1 MAIPFTCPHC
11 GYQTNAADEYAGQSG
26 PCARCGKTVTVPLPG
41 QVGYG
46 ADSPSSLP
54 RWRSPGSSMA
64 IAALA
69 AVVGLCCCGG
79 LIGLPVLLPAVQ
91 AAREAAHRSA
101 CTANLRRI
109 GTAMQQ
115 YVNEYKSFPPA
126 YVADARGQ
134 PLHSWRA
141 LLLPY
146 LDPPL
151 AARYRFDE
159 PWNGPTNRL
168 LHAQMPSVYRCPS
181 QEMSNSSVTS
191 YVVLV
196 GPRTA
201 FPGSQS
207 KSPAD
212 LADGARS
219 TLLVVEVAG
228 SDINW
233 LEPRDLPAGGLN
245 FTINAP
251 RGEEIS
257 SDHPDGAMVLTADGQ
272 AHFLPDWIEQEKLKG
287 LSTIAGGED
296 ASLP

>member
-1 MAIPFTCPHC
+1 MSIPFTCPHC
-11 GYQTNAADEYAGQSG
+11 GYQTNAADEYAGQAG

-46 ADSPSSLP
+46 VESPSSLP
-54 RWRSPGSSMA
+54 RPRSLTSNIA
-64 IAALA
+64 VAALA
-69 AVVGLCCCGG
+69 GLVALCCCGG
-79 LIGLPVLLPAVQ
+79 LIGLPVLLPAIQ
-91 AAREAAHRSA
+91 NAREAAHRSQ

-109 GTAMQQ
+109 GAAMQQ
-115 YVNEYKSFPPA
+115 YINDYKSFPPA
-126 YVADARGQ
+126 YAADERGQ

-159 PWNGPTNRL
+159 PWNGPNNRL
-168 LHAQMPSVYRCPS
+168 LHSQMPSVYRCPS
-181 QEMSNSSVTS
+181 EKDRSSSTTS

-196 GPRTA
+196 GRRTA
-201 FPGSQS
+201 FPGATSTA
-207 KSPAD
+207 PAGIT
-212 LADGARS
+212 DGARG
-219 TLLVVEVAG
+219 TLLVVEVSGA
-228 SDINW
+228 DINW
-233 LEPRDLPAGGLN
+233 LEPRDLPAGSMN

-257 SDHPDGAMVLTADGQ
+257 SEHPDGAMVLTADGQ
-272 AHFLPDWIEQEKLKG
+272 AHFVPDWFDQDKLKG

-296 ASLP
+296 AALP